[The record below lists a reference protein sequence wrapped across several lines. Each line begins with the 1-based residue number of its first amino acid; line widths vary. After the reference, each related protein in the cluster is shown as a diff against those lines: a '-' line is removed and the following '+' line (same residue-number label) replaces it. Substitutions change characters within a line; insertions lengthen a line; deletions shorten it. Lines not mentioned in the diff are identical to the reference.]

1 MNNIYPSNELLKM
14 RFGIDHNNCAF
25 CETEIET
32 TDHLFFHCIY
42 SGTLWEDLQDWL
54 STKIQLTPLKRENV
68 VFGVNLKPDYPG
80 KILHPHIQ
88 MEKNKTIFLCFQ
100 KESFRHSPK
109 CFKTDGHET
118 CTVSPCSI

>member
-54 STKIQLTPLKRENV
+54 STKIQLTPLARENV
-68 VFGVNLKPDYPG
+68 VFGVNLIDSKCDLIVNNLIILAKFFIHTSKWKKTKPLFYV
-80 KILHPHIQ
+80 
-88 MEKNKTIFLCFQ
+88 
-100 KESFRHSPK
+100 
-109 CFKTDGHET
+109 FKMSLLD
-118 CTVSPCSI
+118 I